1 MDDADRNRT
10 GIAQLT
16 ERLAFC
22 CEAAGVCKF
31 ISDRRSVTGFT
42 EFAAR

>member
-1 MDDADRNRT
+1 MADADRNRT

-22 CEAAGVCKF
+22 GEAAGVCKF

-42 EFAAR
+42 

>member
-1 MDDADRNRT
+1 MDGADRNRT

-22 CEAAGVCKF
+22 WQAAGVCKF
-31 ISDRRSVTGFT
+31 VSDRRSVTGFT
-42 EFAAR
+42 VFAAR